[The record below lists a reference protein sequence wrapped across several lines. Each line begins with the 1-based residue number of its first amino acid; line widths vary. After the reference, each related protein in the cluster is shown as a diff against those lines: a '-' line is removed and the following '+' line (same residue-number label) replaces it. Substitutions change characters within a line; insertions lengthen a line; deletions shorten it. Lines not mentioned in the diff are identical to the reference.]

1 MVGTKNS
8 GNRSGK
14 RITKWEKAHGHEAG
28 TEKSCPETIKLA
40 NAWNKARVQK
50 TKTDAA
56 EEHRKLYGPKPITG
70 TERATLSLDVAR
82 IATKNVPQ
90 RQGTLRLSVCAGNNI
105 WTEVASKRKAN
116 ADVGGEPEKKSSR
129 HQKAALAKSEKNN
142 KGNPTCRCRQEY
154 HPELFRHA
162 NLREKTKRWHSV
174 LWVRQLDERRRRLWL
189 LPAEIGVGRVTTVN
203 DAWPAPC
210 TPTTLTIGCFFL
222 LKLFIIGQITSYVI
236 CSATV
241 TTVNDAWPA
250 PCTPTPLTIFFL
262 LLKLFIIGQ
271 ITS

>member
-1 MVGTKNS
+1 MLGTYSKILIKPLIKTNKMVGTKNS

-56 EEHRKLYGPKPITG
+56 EEHRKLYGPKPITV

-162 NLREKTKRWHSV
+162 NLRKKTNDGTPFYGCANRTKGGGGCGFF
-174 LWVRQLDERRRRLWL
+174 QLKSAWDASRPLTTLGPLHARRPL
-189 LPAEIGVGRVTTVN
+189 LPLV
-203 DAWPAPC
+203 
-210 TPTTLTIGCFFL
+210 FF
-222 LKLFIIGQITSYVI
+222 S
-236 CSATV
+236 
-241 TTVNDAWPA
+241 
-250 PCTPTPLTIFFL
+250 
-262 LLKLFIIGQ
+262 
-271 ITS
+271 